1 MRKTV
6 RALTSSE
13 TVAHGVEL
21 ATMVGATA
29 NEALRTRR
37 DPAVVARKRQRA
49 AKRRVRGWT
58 ATAVAGAAGTAGGVA
73 VIVGGGVSAGVAA
86 AIVLFVAL
94 LIWSVAGVARSVADL
109 RARNRIVDALPPPS
123 PNRRPVA
130 GRIRQEMARLDGYSD
145 GLRHLIGMIGIVD
158 DDPGV
163 RTLRDEI
170 LAAAD
175 ATEARLRR
183 LASDLTGVLRARRNA
198 PRETA
203 AHLDG
208 TAAVLQRQISEGVAA
223 YGELVSAASE
233 AASASSELADR
244 TARPGLPTSS
254 RAPAPALAGGTPH
267 PELEQPI
274 DQLRALAAGMR
285 ELTDD

>member
-6 RALTSSE
+6 RALTSGE
-13 TVAHGVEL
+13 AVAQGVEL

-29 NEALRTRR
+29 SEALRTRR
-37 DPAVVARKRQRA
+37 DPAVVARKRRRA
-49 AKRRVRGWT
+49 AQRRVRSWT
-58 ATAVAGAAGTAGGVA
+58 ATAVVGAAGTAGGVA
-73 VIVGGGVSAGVAA
+73 VIAGSGVSAGVAA
-86 AIVLFVAL
+86 AMVLFVAL
-94 LIWSVAGVARSVADL
+94 LIWSVAGVTRSVADL
-109 RARNRIVDALPPPS
+109 RARSRIIDALPPPS
-123 PNRRPVA
+123 PKRRPVA
-130 GRIRQEMARLDGYSD
+130 GKIRQEMARLDGYSD

-163 RTLRDEI
+163 RKLRDEI

-183 LASDLTGVLRARRNA
+183 LASDLAGVLRARRNA
-198 PRETA
+198 RREIA
-203 AHLDG
+203 APLDE
-208 TAAVLQRQISEGVAA
+208 TAAVLQRQITEGIAA

-233 AASASSELADR
+233 AASASSVLADL
-244 TARPGLPTSS
+244 TARPGPPMTSH
-254 RAPAPALAGGTPH
+254 APAPALAGPTPT

-285 ELTDD
+285 ELTEI